1 MQGTL
6 SEIDLRSILQ
16 LIELGQ
22 RTGQLFIE
30 TYRPTRRSQ
39 EMLTPGYPAQ
49 SIFPETAT
57 SWFVFFV
64 NGQVVY
70 AADQTYGQMKRLR
83 DYLRRYSVT
92 DEVPYF
98 NNSAIATT
106 NDPEYG
112 YLWLLLEKNFLTP
125 HQARQIIRCMVEE
138 TLFDLLNVRQGSFIF
153 EMGNA
158 LDPPMIAFE
167 VGSLITQMTK
177 QIQEWKQF
185 HPHIQSPD
193 QVMVITNQE
202 HLHATLSDKLYQ
214 RLVFWANG
222 KTTLRQLARYL
233 HRDLPTVA
241 RGLHPYVEK
250 GLLQFQEVI
259 PAIASPANLS
269 WETSSPAQPPQIV
282 CIDDDV
288 SIGKQVE
295 LILNQQGYHCHLMFN
310 PLDALSQIFQLQPD
324 LILCDITMPQ
334 LDGYEICAMLR
345 HSTAFRQTPLIMLT
359 GKETFMDRIKAQIVG
374 ATDYLTK
381 PFGASEL
388 LLLMEKYLGIP

>member
-30 TYRPTRRSQ
+30 TYRPARRSQ
-39 EMLTPGYPAQ
+39 EMLTEAYPAQ
-49 SIFPETAT
+49 SISLEPAT

-70 AADQTYGQMKRLR
+70 AADQTYSQMKRLR
-83 DYLRRYSVT
+83 DYLRRYSIT

-112 YLWLLLEKNFLTP
+112 YLWLLLEKNILTP
-125 HQARQIIRCMVEE
+125 HQARHIIRCMVEE
-138 TLFDLLNVRQGSFIF
+138 TLFDLFNVRQGRFIF

-167 VGSLITQMTK
+167 VGSLITQTTK
-177 QIQEWKQF
+177 QVWEWKQF

-193 QVMVITNQE
+193 QAMVITNPGQ
-202 HLHATLSDKLYQ
+202 LQATLSDKLYQ
-214 RLVFWANG
+214 RLMFWANG
-222 KTTLRQLARYL
+222 KTALRQLARYL

-241 RGLHPYVEK
+241 RGLYPYAEQ
-250 GLLQFQEVI
+250 GLLQFTESTS
-259 PAIASPANLS
+259 AIAAPASPP
-269 WETSSPAQPPQIV
+269 WDPSSPAHSPKIV
-282 CIDDDV
+282 CIDDDI

-295 LILNQQGYHCHLMFN
+295 LILNQQGYHCQCIPN
-310 PLDALSQIFQLQPD
+310 PLEALSQVFQLQPD

-359 GKETFMDRIKAQIVG
+359 GKETFMDRVKARIVG

-388 LLLMEKYLGIP
+388 LLLTEKYLSGR